1 MRLDDQ
7 HASQNVEDRRGG
19 GGGIGRGSVGIGTL
33 VIALAA
39 GYFFGIDPAVIL
51 GLASSGT
58 PRASGATRAEAA
70 GQRRDGDLRRQGAR
84 QHRDHLADG
93 LQ

>member
-7 HASQNVEDRRGG
+7 QASHNVEDRRGG

-39 GYFFGIDPAVIL
+39 GYF
-51 GLASSGT
+51 LAS
-58 PRASGATRAEAA
+58 TR
-70 GQRRDGDLRRQGAR
+70 R
-84 QHRDHLADG
+84 
-93 LQ
+93 